1 MDYRNFNIM
10 RFLTYTN
17 AKLYIYTIKKFWM
30 CIIHRIYFLRG
41 NFYIVESKTVLQYY
55 AIMTKILI
63 KQFPLRKFI
72 LTNN

>member
-1 MDYRNFNIM
+1 
-10 RFLTYTN
+10 
-17 AKLYIYTIKKFWM
+17 M